1 MTDSRLNRTVHPCA
15 PLAGQPAENEF
26 VVDGVS
32 VFYGD
37 RLAVDAVSAVLPAG
51 QITAVIG
58 PNGCGK
64 STLLRSL
71 AGLVRPDAG
80 TISLG
85 GTDIRQ
91 IRTKQYARR
100 VAVLPQSPLA
110 PEGLTVADLVSRG
123 RDPYRRWY
131 DQWSR
136 ADESLVHDTLRATG
150 LELLAD
156 RPLDSLSGGQRQRA
170 WIAMAVAQRTGVLLL
185 DEPTSF
191 LDVAHQLEVLAL
203 VEELHANLGVTVVMV
218 LHELSLAA
226 KHADHLVAMKAGR
239 IVVSGTP
246 ADVLTAPVL
255 AEVFGIEA
263 DILTDRRTS
272 RPIVIPTGL
281 SGGMRH
287 TVKEPESGAAIEG
300 DPAYDR

>member
-1 MTDSRLNRTVHPCA
+1 MVD
-15 PLAGQPAENEF
+15 PLTHSAENEF
-26 VVDGVS
+26 IVDALTVL
-32 VFYGD
+32 YGD
-37 RLAVDAVSAVLPAG
+37 RVAVDAVSTVLPAG
-51 QITAVIG
+51 KITAVIG

-71 AGLVRPDAG
+71 AGLVRPDRG
-80 TISLG
+80 SISLG
-85 GTDIRQ
+85 GTDIGQ

-100 VAVLPQSPLA
+100 VAVLPQSPVA

-136 ADESLVHDTLRATG
+136 ADESQVYDTLRATG
-150 LELLAD
+150 LEQLAD

-203 VEELHANLGVTVVMV
+203 VEELHATLGVTVVMV

-226 KHADHLVAMKAGR
+226 KHADHLVAMKNGR
-239 IVVSGTP
+239 IVLAGTP
-246 ADVLTAPVL
+246 AEVITESML

-263 DILTDRRTS
+263 DILTDRHTG

-281 SGGMRH
+281 STTGHQTGLRPAAEPAGGGTH
-287 TVKEPESGAAIEG
+287 H
-300 DPAYDR
+300 D

>member
-1 MTDSRLNRTVHPCA
+1 MPH
-15 PLAGQPAENEF
+15 PLASSAENEF
-26 VVDGVS
+26 VVDAMTVL
-32 VFYGD
+32 YGD
-37 RLAVDAVSAVLPAG
+37 RIAVDTVSTVLPAG
-51 QITAVIG
+51 KITAVIG

-71 AGLVRPDAG
+71 AGLVRPDHG
-80 TISLG
+80 SITLG
-85 GTDIRQ
+85 GTDIGR
-91 IRTKQYARR
+91 IRAKEYARR
-100 VAVLPQSPLA
+100 VAVLPQSPVA

-136 ADESLVHDTLRATG
+136 ADESQVYDTLRATG

-203 VEELHANLGVTVVMV
+203 VEELHATLGVTVVMV

-239 IVVSGTP
+239 IVVAGTP
-246 ADVLTAPVL
+246 AQVVTESVL

-263 DILTDRRTS
+263 DILTDRHTG

-281 SGGMRH
+281 SGAGRG
-287 TVKEPESGAAIEG
+287 TGRTLPSAVGPVG
-300 DPAYDR
+300 PAHV

>member
-1 MTDSRLNRTVHPCA
+1 MSDPVVK
-15 PLAGQPAENEF
+15 PADNEF
-26 VVDGVS
+26 VVDAVR
-32 VFYGD
+32 VLYGD
-37 RLAVDAVSAVLPAG
+37 RVALDAVSTVLPAG
-51 QITAVIG
+51 KITAVIG

-71 AGLVRPDAG
+71 AGLVRPDSG
-80 TISLG
+80 SISLG
-85 GTDIRQ
+85 GTDISQ
-91 IRTKQYARR
+91 IRTKEYARR
-100 VAVLPQSPLA
+100 VAVLPQSPVA

-136 ADESLVHDTLRATG
+136 ADESLVHETLRATG
-150 LELLAD
+150 LEDLAD

-191 LDVAHQLEVLAL
+191 LDVAHQIEVLAL
-203 VEELHANLGVTVVMV
+203 VDELHTTMGVTVVMV

-226 KHADHLVAMKAGR
+226 KHADHLVAMKDGR

-246 ADVLTAPVL
+246 ADVVSESVL

-263 DILTDRRTS
+263 DILTDRHTG
-272 RPIVIPTGL
+272 RPVVIPTGL
-281 SGGMRH
+281 STPGSRL
-287 TVKEPESGAAIEG
+287 A
-300 DPAYDR
+300 